1 MVATGR
7 TDKTPR
13 WVGLQPPLTLT
24 AVPDAVL
31 GAHHPAASLAIENC
45 QVAHRDAE
53 GPRLQ
58 GSDAALLDQVPITE
72 LGFGEWIDSHPQS
85 IARDGR

>member
-1 MVATGR
+1 VAARRANETS
-7 TDKTPR
+7 
-13 WVGLQPPLTLT
+13 WWIGLQPPLAL
-24 AVPDAVL
+24 APVPDAVL